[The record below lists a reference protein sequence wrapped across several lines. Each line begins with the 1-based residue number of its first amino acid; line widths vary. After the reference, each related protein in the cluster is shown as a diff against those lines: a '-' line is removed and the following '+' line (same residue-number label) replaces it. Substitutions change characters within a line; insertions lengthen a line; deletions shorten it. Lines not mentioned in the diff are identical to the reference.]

1 MKKYP
6 SFIFKEIFLI
16 GSFLQILGLAAVAV
30 GIWLFSIP
38 AGIIFTGFAFIV
50 VGLAIEKGK

>member
-1 MKKYP
+1 
-6 SFIFKEIFLI
+6 LI